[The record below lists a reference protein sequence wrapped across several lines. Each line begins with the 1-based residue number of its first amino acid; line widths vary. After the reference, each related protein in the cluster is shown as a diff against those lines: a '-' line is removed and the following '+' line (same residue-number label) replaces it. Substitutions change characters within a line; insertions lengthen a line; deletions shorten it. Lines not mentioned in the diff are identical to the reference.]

1 MNQSNAI
8 VGVVAK
14 PGNDLSKPLVSKLI
28 NKLRKDGVSFRIDA
42 TTAEHLELDD
52 VAESDFLRREELTSG
67 CSHIV
72 VLGGDGTL
80 ISVCRHP
87 TKRPPV
93 IIGTNLGTLGF
104 LTEITVNELFTVLD
118 SCLAGK
124 ARLERRYLMKVSLER
139 EGEKPRT
146 FAALNDVVISKDS
159 LARIF
164 PTELSVDGEFAA
176 LLRGD
181 GVIIAT
187 PGGSTAYSLAAGGSI
202 VHPQVDA
209 ILVTPICPHS
219 LTSRPLVLPGSSRI
233 SMKLCDSSA
242 EPNVSITLDGQE
254 GLTLGRSDKVSV
266 TTSRCSLL
274 FAKSPTNGYFDI
286 LGKKLKWAVR

>member
-1 MNQSNAI
+1 MKHSNAI

-14 PGNDLSKPLVSKLI
+14 PGNELSKPLVTKLI
-28 NKLRKDGVSFRIDA
+28 NKLRKDGVSFRLDNR
-42 TTAEHLELDD
+42 TASHLELSD
-52 VAESDFLRREELTSG
+52 VSESDCLRREELTSG

-93 IIGTNLGTLGF
+93 IIGINLGTLGF

-124 ARLERRYLMKVSLER
+124 SRLERRYLMKVSIER
-139 EGEKPRT
+139 EGEKPRIL
-146 FAALNDVVISKDS
+146 AALNDLVISKDS

-164 PTELSVDGEFAA
+164 PTEISVDGEFAA

-219 LTSRPLVLPGSSRI
+219 LTSRPLVLPGSSNITLKLGDRSEETSI
-233 SMKLCDSSA
+233 SL
-242 EPNVSITLDGQE
+242 TLDGQE
-254 GLTLGRSDKVSV
+254 GERLSVKDQVRV
-266 TTSRCSLL
+266 TTSRSSLL
-274 FAKSPTNGYFDI
+274 FAKSPSNSYFDI
-286 LGKKLKWAVR
+286 LGKKLKWAAR